1 MGFFENLKINSLVDK
16 VDEFMEHKSFK
27 NLSMMPY
34 LTLHEYDFK
43 LRDAIVYLNLK
54 SDSSGNSIFIEA
66 ITKNKAHVLLPK
78 TPIHS
83 SDDCITLLHR
93 AWQTI
98 CQKDKSE
105 STGSADGEQFKYL
118 DWIFFLAHA
127 LSNWETQKSMLF
139 PHNKLNEWTRAIS
152 AENENAFE
160 CDPEYA
166 AKDVCKLLGE
176 KQVLK
181 RYVNNWNLTSGK
193 DIDDNIYI
201 SARVL
206 IESAYDGI
214 RDFKSRKLS

>member
-1 MGFFENLKINSLVDK
+1 MAFFENLKINSLVDK
-16 VDEFMEHKSFK
+16 VDRFMEHKAFK

-34 LTLHEYDFK
+34 FTQHEYDFK
-43 LRDAIVYLNLK
+43 LRDAVVHLNLK
-54 SDSSGNSIFIEA
+54 SDSFGNSISIEA
-66 ITKNKAHVLLPK
+66 STKNKALALLAK
-78 TPIHS
+78 TPIQS
-83 SDDCITLLHR
+83 SDECINLLHR
-93 AWQTI
+93 VWQTI

-105 STGSADGEQFKYL
+105 STGSADGEQFEYL

-127 LSNWETQKSMLF
+127 LSNWESQKCMLF
-139 PHNKLNEWTRAIS
+139 PHNKMNEWVRAIS
-152 AENENAFE
+152 AENEKAFV

-176 KQVLK
+176 RQVLK

-214 RDFKSRKLS
+214 RDFKSRKLN